1 MQTFVQKNKFTG
13 GLKMQAKKMILKTDK
28 NGYLIPKPQFPPNTR
43 MEAIFLLLENKKQVE
58 IKNNPS
64 NKILG
69 KGKISGDIMAPVVHH
84 EDWDIL
90 Q

>member
-1 MQTFVQKNKFTG
+1 
-13 GLKMQAKKMILKTDK
+13 MQAKKMLLKTDK
-28 NGYLIPKPQFPPNTR
+28 NGYLIPQPQFPPNTSL
-43 MEAIFLLLENKKQVE
+43 EAIFLLPENKKQVA

-64 NKILG
+64 KKIFG
-69 KGKISGDIMAPVVHH
+69 KGKISGDIMSPVVPL